1 MQNGTLIRRVPFLC
15 GFGILIILSE
25 LRFRIEAPLL
35 TLTGTRNARE
45 FLQPHEK
52 TPADHAGVLDYLFHR
67 SETDVFSVE
76 QCIGL
81 VLDAVHA
88 VVCGIHCCIDRLS
101 VAGG

>member
-1 MQNGTLIRRVPFLC
+1 MWIWNINNFIRASFPDRGSVINF
-15 GFGILIILSE
+15 
-25 LRFRIEAPLL
+25 
-35 TLTGTRNARE
+35 LTGTRNPRE

-88 VVCGIHCCIDRLS
+88 VVCGIHCCIDCLS